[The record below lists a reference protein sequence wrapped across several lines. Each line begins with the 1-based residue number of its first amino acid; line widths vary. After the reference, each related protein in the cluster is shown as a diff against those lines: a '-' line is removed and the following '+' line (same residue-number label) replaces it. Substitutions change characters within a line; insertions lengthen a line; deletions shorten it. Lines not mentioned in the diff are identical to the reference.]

1 MPNVFPII
9 VESNDPE
16 GPFGAKEAGEGPLL
30 PILPAVCN
38 AVYDAIGVRI
48 NELPITQ
55 DRMHQNIEKLC
66 KEQGVSDPLEL
77 TPPSIEYSSLQ
88 ETLAKRSEDH
98 EQRDKERRN
107 SEMLSLTIMGP
118 FLAMMQRFPQKNN
131 PMIGKFLL
139 PPVKNI

>member
-1 MPNVFPII
+1 M
-9 VESNDPE
+9 
-16 GPFGAKEAGEGPLL
+16 
-30 PILPAVCN
+30 
-38 AVYDAIGVRI
+38 
-48 NELPITQ
+48 TQ

-107 SEMLSLTIMGP
+107 SENVEPYHNGALFGYDATIP
-118 FLAMMQRFPQKNN
+118 PEEQSDDWEVSVTPSEEYLENPRLAGSAWKHVERRHR
-131 PMIGKFLL
+131 GDA
-139 PPVKNI
+139 